1 MIKRNIPISILILL
15 ILFSCGTSGSKKVDN
30 FLDEY
35 EQVVEKWEAAI
46 ADGDFTAEDS
56 DEMNKTIQD
65 MEESAQEL
73 KKVTKWSPKQQ
84 QRYAEL
90 SERIMDA
97 IFESIQLQGG
107 FQF

>member
-1 MIKRNIPISILILL
+1 MKTLMQSAILSLL
-15 ILFSCGTSGSKKVDN
+15 IVFMSCSTSGSKKVDN

-46 ADGDFTAEDS
+46 ADGEFTEDDS

-65 MEESAQEL
+65 MEESAEEL
-73 KKVTKWSPKQQ
+73 KKVTKWSQKQQ
-84 QRYAEL
+84 LRYGEL

-97 IFESIQLQGG
+97 IFKSIQMQGE
-107 FQF
+107 FSF